1 MPANASLT
9 LKRRLK
15 ASPARVYQAW
25 TDPKMMIDW
34 WSPAEFE
41 TLITEADPRVGGRFR
56 VLMRGPDGVEHDV
69 SGVYLELVRDEKL
82 VFSWAW
88 KTTPDEVSQV
98 TVTLRRDGDGTLLTL
113 THDQFVDVA
122 TRDSHSDGWSG
133 ALDKLER
140 LVA

>member
-69 SGVYLELVRDEKL
+69 SGVYRELVRDEKL

-98 TVTLRRDGDGTLLTL
+98 TVTLKRDGDGTLLTL

-122 TRDSHSDGWSG
+122 TRDSHSGGWSG

>member
-15 ASPARVYQAW
+15 ASPAKVFQAW
-25 TDPKMMIDW
+25 TDPKMMIHW

-41 TLITEADPRVGGRFR
+41 TLIAEADPRVGGRFR
-56 VLMRGPDGVEHDV
+56 VLMRGPDGVDHDV
-69 SGVYLELVRDEKL
+69 SGVYRELVRNEKL

-88 KTTPDEVSQV
+88 KTTPDELSQV
-98 TVTLRRDGDGTLLTL
+98 TVTLKRDGDGTLLTL
-113 THDQFVDVA
+113 THDQFVDDA
-122 TRDSHSDGWSG
+122 TRDSHTGGWSG